1 MDCWRLPPD
10 AILSAFF
17 ASLRI
22 HHNLRLLIQ
31 LSFTYCLSCPIRC
44 YGNRRRTSAAAS
56 RPHQVS
62 TSSRI
67 ATLVTHRRS
76 MAERGGC
83 FQRRLFVYLFV
94 YQHDNCRSITRK
106 MMKLGG
112 CMHCTKNLTRVRIW
126 GSDSWVP
133 TSRKCGG
140 LQSHYAKD
148 QQTDVGVAGVAVG
161 HATTSTSK

>member
-56 RPHQVS
+56 SPHQVS

-67 ATLVTHRRS
+67 ATLVTYRRS

-94 YQHDNCRSITRK
+94 YQHDNFRTITRK

-112 CMHCTKNLTRVRIW
+112 CMHCTKKSHSSSNLGIRFLGPHIPKMWRFAESLRKRSTNGCGRGRR
-126 GSDSWVP
+126 GSGP
-133 TSRKCGG
+133 RHHIR
-140 LQSHYAKD
+140 Q
-148 QQTDVGVAGVAVG
+148 
-161 HATTSTSK
+161 